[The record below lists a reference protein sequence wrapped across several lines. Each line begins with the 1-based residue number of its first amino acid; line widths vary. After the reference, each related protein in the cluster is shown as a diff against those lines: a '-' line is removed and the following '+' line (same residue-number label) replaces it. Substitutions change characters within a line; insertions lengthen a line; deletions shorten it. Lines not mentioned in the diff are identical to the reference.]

1 MVCCSVCLKKS
12 ASLSLVLVRSNAGA
26 FQPNRGWVISYGQGQ
41 PLWAWLID
49 IELAAELVSCQ
60 FILLRQACR
69 APPGQEGHRIKTG
82 QRQLDL
88 FVDWL
93 TKKNYVFISGCAGSS
108 LLCGLFSSCREQE
121 LLCSCGAQTSHCGGF
136 SCCRAQAL
144 RHMGFSSYIFRA
156 LESRLNSSAS
166 WA

>member
-1 MVCCSVCLKKS
+1 M
-12 ASLSLVLVRSNAGA
+12 LVRSNAGA

-93 TKKNYVFISGCAGSS
+93 KKKKLCVYFWLCWVFTAV
-108 LLCGLFSSCREQE
+108 
-121 LLCSCGAQTSHCGGF
+121 
-136 SCCRAQAL
+136 
-144 RHMGFSSYIFRA
+144 
-156 LESRLNSSAS
+156 
-166 WA
+166 WAFL